1 MSVKEKYFCK
11 RCRRKLPSKIC
22 PLHGMEHTEL
32 LPTNGP
38 VSAATTVRPGGPNG
52 NANGSATHFT
62 GNGHVQA
69 QPSRPAA
76 HSGNAANG
84 SYTRTEPVTAAT
96 RQPVPQAPPANGN
109 GQYPYPAAN
118 GNGHYAYPD
127 TPQPA
132 TNGHYP
138 KSAPT
143 LQSRQS
149 IVDASD
155 VFRTRFDEL
164 DLDDIFSEEKVP
176 TPDPAPV
183 QNAAPNL
190 PHANGNAVSPTPT
203 QAAPKPGATTQVPVS
218 KVASTLPRVKKR
230 SRRSLKSLIE
240 QRFDSLR
247 HKQPREP
254 KAAQRAQAPAPKA
267 QTQPVG
273 PDARTVRDQF
283 LNGKAGT
290 AAAARTQPQPQAAPA
305 QARVATPKA
314 APRPKAAKAPKVKKP
329 RQPIDRKKWIRVSL
343 AAIVVPGLLVGG
355 VYAFTMIKPKLD
367 MPSINFG
374 QWWQKAVALVGSIES
389 QVSTSPVEA
398 ESNPEVAAESAIAAS
413 DRAIIEPLLASAR
426 EAFESKQILRP
437 AQKNA
442 AGYLEQI
449 FEIAPDYPD
458 AKALQGEIVAF
469 YLERAE
475 QALQEEAFDLA
486 IENYRNILKV
496 SPDNTEVLDQIDVT
510 LKKKNV
516 HAMLNDLDQLAE
528 AKAEVQAEIKELR
541 KEKYKTRAQNQT
553 SRRRRSDAV
562 PDPVADAS
570 SSDGISDLGIDL
582 LSKALGGQEEGE
594 AQPNPSPAASS
605 QTSVSKA
612 PKLVEESQID
622 GGKKAYLHIAVP
634 EVPQSLRSEDLVMVL
649 AECVVGTDGEVE
661 SVKLVSPAENDAYN
675 KLAKDAL
682 QQYRYKPATFSGM
695 PVRFKA
701 VEVLSF

>member
-1 MSVKEKYFCK
+1 
-11 RCRRKLPSKIC
+11 
-22 PLHGMEHTEL
+22 
-32 LPTNGP
+32 
-38 VSAATTVRPGGPNG
+38 
-52 NANGSATHFT
+52 
-62 GNGHVQA
+62 
-69 QPSRPAA
+69 
-76 HSGNAANG
+76 
-84 SYTRTEPVTAAT
+84 
-96 RQPVPQAPPANGN
+96 
-109 GQYPYPAAN
+109 
-118 GNGHYAYPD
+118 
-127 TPQPA
+127 
-132 TNGHYP
+132 
-138 KSAPT
+138 
-143 LQSRQS
+143 
-149 IVDASD
+149 
-155 VFRTRFDEL
+155 
-164 DLDDIFSEEKVP
+164 
-176 TPDPAPV
+176 
-183 QNAAPNL
+183 
-190 PHANGNAVSPTPT
+190 
-203 QAAPKPGATTQVPVS
+203 
-218 KVASTLPRVKKR
+218 
-230 SRRSLKSLIE
+230 
-240 QRFDSLR
+240 
-247 HKQPREP
+247 
-254 KAAQRAQAPAPKA
+254 
-267 QTQPVG
+267 
-273 PDARTVRDQF
+273 
-283 LNGKAGT
+283 
-290 AAAARTQPQPQAAPA
+290 
-305 QARVATPKA
+305 
-314 APRPKAAKAPKVKKP
+314 
-329 RQPIDRKKWIRVSL
+329 
-343 AAIVVPGLLVGG
+343 
-355 VYAFTMIKPKLD
+355 
-367 MPSINFG
+367 
-374 QWWQKAVALVGSIES
+374 
-389 QVSTSPVEA
+389 
-398 ESNPEVAAESAIAAS
+398 
-413 DRAIIEPLLASAR
+413 
-426 EAFESKQILRP
+426 
-437 AQKNA
+437 
-442 AGYLEQI
+442 
-449 FEIAPDYPD
+449 
-458 AKALQGEIVAF
+458 LQGEIVAF